1 MCSDCTYSCLVCGLE
16 LCLFCFHRHSP
27 SCGARTESRD
37 SNRQSTSSRIHRE
50 WVRLVEGAL
59 NRYGSEGPDY
69 RPLHQS
75 NAGAF
80 VNVIPTPELTI
91 FPPNRWASTNYQALV
106 IWLALQDVQALIERA
121 LDKRHAW
128 DPDEDFND
136 DENAIPPT
144 VPWTQTDDEID

>member
-1 MCSDCTYSCLVCGLE
+1 
-16 LCLFCFHRHSP
+16 
-27 SCGARTESRD
+27 
-37 SNRQSTSSRIHRE
+37 
-50 WVRLVEGAL
+50 VEGAL

-75 NAGAF
+75 NAEAF
-80 VNVIPTPELTI
+80 VNVIPAPELTI

-128 DPDEDFND
+128 DPDEDLND